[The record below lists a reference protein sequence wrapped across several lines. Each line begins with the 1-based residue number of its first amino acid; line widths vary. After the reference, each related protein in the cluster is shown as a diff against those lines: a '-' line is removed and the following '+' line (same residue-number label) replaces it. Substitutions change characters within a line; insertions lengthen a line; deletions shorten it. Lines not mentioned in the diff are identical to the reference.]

1 MSAKKLQRW
10 YQQVWSGFTQALENG
25 EIGKDNLQVNQQG
38 ERQEIAVPIF
48 EEKNMDPQ
56 MAVDEK
62 TINGICYNVLSNR
75 QTRKIAS
82 MAVVVL
88 GVSLRA
94 LCG

>member
-48 EEKNMDPQ
+48 EEKNMDPKWRWMKKQ
-56 MAVDEK
+56 
-62 TINGICYNVLSNR
+62 
-75 QTRKIAS
+75 S
-82 MAVVVL
+82 MVFVITY
-88 GVSLRA
+88 
-94 LCG
+94 